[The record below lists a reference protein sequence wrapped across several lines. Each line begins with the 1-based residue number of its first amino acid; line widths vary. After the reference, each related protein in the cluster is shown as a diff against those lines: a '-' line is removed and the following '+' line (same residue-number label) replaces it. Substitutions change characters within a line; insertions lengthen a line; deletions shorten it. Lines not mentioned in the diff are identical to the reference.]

1 MSGATT
7 RGVLFVHSA
16 PRALVPHIE
25 WAAGGVLGVRA
36 SFDWTS
42 QPVAP
47 GCLRAEYSWQAP
59 QGSGALLASALR
71 GWSHLRFEVTEE
83 ASQGCDGGRWS
94 HTPALGIFHAVTD
107 VHGNV
112 QVPEDRVRAALEL
125 LQSPVADPEA
135 ARRVLSLAVGEAWDS
150 ELEAFRHAGD
160 DTPVRWLH
168 QVG

>member
-42 QPVAP
+42 QPIAP

-59 QGSGALLASALR
+59 QGTGALLASALR
-71 GWSHLRFEVTEE
+71 GWAHLRFEVTEE
-83 ASQGCDGGRWS
+83 PSQGCDGGRWS
-94 HTPALGIFHAVTD
+94 HTPAARHLPRR
-107 VHGNV
+107 HG
-112 QVPEDRVRAALEL
+112 RARQRAGARG
-125 LQSPVADPEA
+125 PR
-135 ARRVLSLAVGEAWDS
+135 ARRHGPAQHGDAAGARRALALAVGEAWDC

>member
-36 SFDWTS
+36 SFDWTG
-42 QPVAP
+42 QPVAA
-47 GCLRAEYSWQAP
+47 GCLRAEFSWQAP

-71 GWSHLRFEVTEE
+71 GWDHLRFEVTEE
-83 ASQGCDGGRWS
+83 PSQGCDGGRWS

-112 QVPEDRVRAALEL
+112 QVPEDRVHAALSL
-125 LQSPVADPEA
+125 MRNGDTLGGQRA
-135 ARRVLSLAVGEAWDS
+135 LSLAVGEAWDL